1 MKTKLR
7 FKIIAALTCL
17 SLAALLFSQGY
28 WLKGL
33 YDSTWEQVNGNIQE
47 AMRMADY
54 KELFIRMDSLSENK
68 GSGTITS
75 EIKLS
80 KDSTEEISRNGLMDT
95 FSIKAD
101 KNPFKYNEAAES
113 LNEYLDLLTSLE
125 GQIQEALHVKLD
137 SLIPIDYILYDTL
150 LVMELK
156 QYDISVPYKLEV
168 IQIKDRLPETI
179 MTFRSVETFDNK
191 GVQFSYPIKSV
202 EPELYYQLTLKAP
215 SLLVFKQM
223 AGILT
228 SSLLL
233 VILILIA
240 FIYLL
245 YTILRQKTIE
255 ELKTD
260 FTNNMT
266 HELKTPISV
275 AYAANDVLLNY
286 DSHISEKQEKYL
298 GIVRE
303 QLTQLSGLVEQIL
316 TLSVENRN
324 TFRLKQ
330 ESIRIADMI
339 VPLIEQHKLKA
350 GKKVDITTNIPEN
363 IAVFADR
370 THFYNILGN
379 LIDNAVKYS
388 GDKPAEISVSAEM
401 LPNEIRVSVTDN
413 GIGISEANQQQIFDK
428 FYRVPSGNLHNVKG
442 YGLGLYYVKDIMS
455 KHGGSVTVKS
465 QPGKSTTF
473 TLHFKN

>member
-7 FKIIAALTCL
+7 FKIIAALICL

-33 YDSTWEQVNGNIQE
+33 YDSTWEQVNGNIQD

-168 IQIKDRLPETI
+168 IQMKDSVPETI

-202 EPELYYQLTLKAP
+202 ESELYYQLTLKAP
-215 SLLVFKQM
+215 SQLVFKQM
-223 AGILT
+223 AGILI

-286 DSHISEKQEKYL
+286 DTHVSEKQKKYL

-303 QLTQLSGLVEQIL
+303 QLTQLTGLVEQIL

-330 ESIRIADMI
+330 ESIRVADMI
-339 VPLIEQHKLKA
+339 APLIEQHKLKA
-350 GKKVDITTNIPEN
+350 EKQVDITTNIPEN

-413 GIGISEANQQQIFDK
+413 GIGISETNQQQIFDK

-465 QPGKSTTF
+465 QPGKGTTF